1 MTGGAALSRIRVP
14 FLDLRVEDGLQRR
27 RLLHAIEGVMR
38 HGRFIIGPEVSILEK
53 KIARWCGRRFAVGV
67 GSGTDALFLGLKS
80 MGIGPGDEVITTSL
94 SWIATA
100 NAIAMTG
107 ATPVFSDIGP
117 DLNIDPASVYRLL
130 SRRTKAILPV
140 HYTGRVCG
148 MDELLRIGRTKNIP
162 IVEDASQA
170 FNATYKGQRA
180 GSFGLLGCFSMNPM
194 KILGACGEA
203 GMIVLDRNDLHDQLL
218 ALRYN
223 GTINR
228 ETCLETSIN
237 SRLDTVQA
245 AILLERL
252 RNVGKIVQKRRSIA
266 AYYNRSLLGVIGFPR
281 MSAEAPSVYYTFTIL
296 AERRDELK
304 LFLEQKGVE
313 SRVQHPILMPDQ
325 PAYKKGVKGEF
336 PNARRLVAKILCIP
350 AHENL
355 TERQVEYVARQI
367 RAFYGRRMGS

>member
-1 MTGGAALSRIRVP
+1 MTSGVALTRIRVP
-14 FLDLRVEDGLQRR
+14 FLDLRVADGLQRR
-27 RLLHAIEGVMR
+27 RLLQAIERVMR
-38 HGRFIIGPEVSILEK
+38 HGRFIIGPEVTMLEK
-53 KIARWCGRRFAVGV
+53 KVARWCGRRFAIGV

-107 ATPVFSDIGP
+107 ATPVFADIGP

-140 HYTGRVCG
+140 HYTGRVCK
-148 MDELLRIGRTKNIP
+148 MDELLRIGRAKNIP
-162 IVEDASQA
+162 VVEDASQA
-170 FNATYKGQRA
+170 FSANYKGQRA

-203 GMIVLDRNDLHDQLL
+203 GMIVLDRKDLRDRLL

-228 ETCLETSIN
+228 EICMETSIN
-237 SRLDTVQA
+237 GRLDTVQA

-252 RNVGKIVQKRRSIA
+252 RNVGKIIQKRRSIA
-266 AYYNRSLLGVIGFPR
+266 AYYSKSLLGAVGFPR
-281 MSAEAPSVYYTFTIL
+281 VSVEAPSVYYTFTIL

-304 LFLEQKGVE
+304 LFLEQQGVE

-336 PNARRLVAKILCIP
+336 TNARRLVSKILCIP
-350 AHENL
+350 VHEHL
-355 TERQVEYVARQI
+355 TERQMGYVSRQI
-367 RAFYGRRMGS
+367 RSFYGKSLAA

>member
-1 MTGGAALSRIRVP
+1 MTRGAALSRIRVP
-14 FLDLRVEDGLQRR
+14 FLDLRVDDGLQRR

-53 KIARWCGRRFAVGV
+53 KIARVCGRRFAIGV

-107 ATPVFSDIGP
+107 ATPVFADIGT
-117 DLNIDPASVYRLL
+117 DLNIDPASVSRLL

-148 MDELLRIGRTKNIP
+148 MDKLLGIGRAKNIP
-162 IVEDASQA
+162 VVEDASQA
-170 FNATYKGQRA
+170 FSATFKGQPA

-203 GMIVLDRNDLHDQLL
+203 GMIVLDRIDLRNRLL

-223 GTINR
+223 GTVNR
-228 ETCLETSIN
+228 EICLEPSIN
-237 SRLDTVQA
+237 SRLDTIQA
-245 AILLERL
+245 AMLLERL
-252 RNVGKIVQKRRSIA
+252 RHVGSIVRKRRAIA
-266 AYYNRSLLGVIGFPR
+266 AYYEKSLSDVVKFPR
-281 MSAEAPSVYYTFTIL
+281 ASAEAPSVYYTFTLL

-304 LFLEQKGVE
+304 VFLEQQGVE

-325 PAYKKGVKGEF
+325 PAYKTKVKGEF
-336 PNARRLVAKILCIP
+336 ANAKRLVAKILCIP

-355 TERQVEYVARQI
+355 TEHQVEYVARQI
-367 RAFYGRRMGS
+367 RAFYERRKV